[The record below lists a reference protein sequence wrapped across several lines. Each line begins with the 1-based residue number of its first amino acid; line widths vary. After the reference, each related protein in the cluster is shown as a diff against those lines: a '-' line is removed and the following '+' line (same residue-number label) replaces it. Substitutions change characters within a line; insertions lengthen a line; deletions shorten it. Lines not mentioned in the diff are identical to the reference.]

1 MAGSRALRKLQ
12 LGKETTAGTAVPA
25 TTIWRGMGVIKDNR
39 EVIFPEEDVGILGG
53 TDRSYIART
62 WSELAMPSVES
73 TFEQLPYIFEA
84 GVQSVAAPATD
95 TGGSGY
101 VYTYNASTTSQNT
114 TKTYTIEGGDDQQA
128 EEFDYAFVKH
138 LNLSG
143 DGQGALMMT
152 ADWTGRETT
161 NTSFTGALAIPS
173 VEEIIVNN
181 GTLYIDESGGTVGS
195 TAVSNTLFGID
206 LDYTTGL
213 QEYWS
218 VDGSLDF
225 SLIKFTADDIVLTL
239 TYEHN
244 ASTVAEKAAFRAGS
258 TRLVRLLFNGT
269 ALTTAGTFTYKTLR
283 MDMAGV
289 YEDWSELQD
298 QDGNDVVTATLRVR
312 YSSAD
317 ALKFQAVVV
326 NELSA
331 LP

>member
-1 MAGSRALRKLQ
+1 VAA
-12 LGKETTAGTAVPA
+12 TA
-25 TTIWRGMGVIKDNR
+25 IWRGTGVIKDNR
-39 EVIFPEEDVGILGG
+39 EVMFPEEDVGILGG
-53 TDRSYIART
+53 TNRSYIART

-84 GVQSVAAPATD
+84 GVKAVANGTVD
-95 TGGSGY
+95 TAGSGY
-101 VYTYNASTTSQNT
+101 VYTYTASTTAQNST
-114 TKTYTIEGGDDQQA
+114 NTYTIEGGDDQQA

-143 DGQGALMMT
+143 DGQGALMMS
-152 ADWTGRETT
+152 ADWTGQATSNTT
-161 NTSFTGALAIPS
+161 FTGAISIPT

-181 GTLYIDESGGTVGS
+181 ASLYIDDSGGTIGS
-195 TAVSNTLFGID
+195 TEVSNTLFGID

-213 QEYWS
+213 QEFWA

-225 SLIKFTADDIVLTL
+225 SLIKFTADEIVLSL
-239 TYEHN
+239 VYEHN
-244 ASTVAEKAAFRAGS
+244 GSTVTEKAKYRAGS

-269 ALTTAGTFTYKTLR
+269 ALATAGTFTYKTLR
-283 MDMAGV
+283 LDMAGV

-312 YSSAD
+312 YSGTDS
-317 ALKFQAVVV
+317 LKFEAVVV

-331 LP
+331 LT